1 MTDQEKQDHD
11 PSEQPLV
18 AHLVEL
24 RDRILRSLLVI
35 LIIFLALFAFAN
47 DIYQFVSAPLTSIM
61 PEGTQMIATDVTSP
75 FFAPFKLTLFVAF
88 ALAMPF
94 ILHQAWAFIAPGLY
108 QNEVRIALP
117 ILLSSI
123 LLFYLGIAFAY
134 FVVLDLAFSF
144 FTTIGPE
151 NVAIMTDISRY
162 LDFVL
167 LIFFAFGIT
176 FEIPVATVLLIIS
189 GVVEP
194 QDLAKKRPYIIVGC
208 FAVGMVLTPPDPF
221 TQSLLAV
228 PMWMLFE
235 IGVIAGRLLKRKAEE
250 AEEAEEEKESGEA
263 ETGPDTGSSEKTE
276 TDKSDKT

>member
-1 MTDQEKQDHD
+1 MTDQEQQEHD
-11 PSEQPLV
+11 SSEQPLV
-18 AHLVEL
+18 AHLIEL
-24 RDRILRSLLVI
+24 RDRILRSLLVV
-35 LIIFLALFAFAN
+35 LIIFLALFAFSN

-61 PEGTQMIATDVTSP
+61 PEGAQMIATDVTSP
-75 FFAPFKLTLFVAF
+75 FFAPFKLTLFT
-88 ALAMPF
+88 ALILGMPF

-108 QNEVRIALP
+108 KNEIRIALP

-123 LLFYLGIAFAY
+123 VLFYCGIAFAY
-134 FVVLDLAFSF
+134 FVVLDLAFGF

-176 FEIPVATVLLIIS
+176 FEIPVATVLLVVS

-194 QDLAKKRPYIIVGC
+194 DDLAKKRPYIIVGC
-208 FAVGMVLTPPDPF
+208 FVVGMVLTPPDPF

-228 PMWMLFE
+228 PMWLLFE
-235 IGVIAGRLLKRKAEE
+235 IGIIAGRILKRRTEAAEE
-250 AEEAEEEKESGEA
+250 AAEESSDVSGGAEATA
-263 ETGPDTGSSEKTE
+263 ETSTE
-276 TDKSDKT
+276 PGNKKDD

>member
-1 MTDQEKQDHD
+1 MTDQEQQEHD
-11 PSEQPLV
+11 PKEQPLV

-47 DIYQFVSAPLTSIM
+47 DIYQFVASPLTDIM

-75 FFAPFKLTLFVAF
+75 FFAPFKLTLFTAF

-108 QNEVRIALP
+108 KNEVRLALP

-123 LLFYLGIAFAY
+123 VLFYLGIAFAY

-189 GVVEP
+189 GAVEP

-228 PMWMLFE
+228 PMWLLFE
-235 IGVIAGRLLKRKAEE
+235 IGIIAGRLLKRKAEE
-250 AEEAEEEKESGEA
+250 AEEAEKAEETEEP
-263 ETGPDTGSSEKTE
+263 ETGADTES
-276 TDKSDKT
+276 TDKTDKT

>member
-1 MTDQEKQDHD
+1 MTDQEQQD
-11 PSEQPLV
+11 PTEQPLV
-18 AHLVEL
+18 AHLMEL
-24 RDRILRSLLVI
+24 RDRILRSLLVVV
-35 LIIFLALFAFAN
+35 IIFLALFAFSN
-47 DIYQFVSAPLTSIM
+47 DIYEFVSAPLTSIM

-75 FFAPFKLTLFVAF
+75 FFAPFKLTLFT
-88 ALAMPF
+88 ALIIAVPF
-94 ILHQAWAFIAPGLY
+94 ILHQAWAFISPGLY
-108 QNEVRIALP
+108 KNEIRIALP

-123 LLFYLGIAFAY
+123 VLFYCGIAFAY
-134 FVVLDLAFSF
+134 FVVLDLAFGF

-176 FEIPVATVLLIIS
+176 FEIPVATVLLIVS

-194 QDLAKKRPYIIVGC
+194 DDLVKKRPYIIVGC
-208 FAVGMVLTPPDPF
+208 FVVGMILTPPDPF

-235 IGVIAGRLLKRKAEE
+235 IGIVAGRLLKRRSESAEE
-250 AEEAEEEKESGEA
+250 AAKEAERTES
-263 ETGPDTGSSEKTE
+263 DSKQDS
-276 TDKSDKT
+276 